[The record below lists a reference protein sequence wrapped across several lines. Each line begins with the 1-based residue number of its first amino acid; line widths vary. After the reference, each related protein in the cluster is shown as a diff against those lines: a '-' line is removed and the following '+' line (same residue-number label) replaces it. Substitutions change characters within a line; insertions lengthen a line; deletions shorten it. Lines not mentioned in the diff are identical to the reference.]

1 MKSVQDYISIYR
13 GIANNLEITGDSVE
27 VLVQLLSQWSYL
39 NEMEL
44 VNYVNESS
52 LETAALENSK
62 IQHCVDRMYSVFR
75 GSCPRVK
82 LRFIPHK
89 YLRLKDYDLV
99 YSSGNIN
106 LYYHGDPIVISPAT
120 KSEEYTTITCI
131 LAKTIKTYNRTFVN
145 SNRYYVDITE
155 TNLSN
160 DGYVKINGDII
171 PIYRK
176 FSDHIRYGGLF
187 DLTIPD
193 YGMRIYAPDIF
204 RSVNESESSDEELVE
219 SGTTVEANMFEY
231 CILDD
236 FSSGLDKIKIDG
248 TEMPLK
254 SDILDSEDYPGIT
267 LIKETPR
274 DELISLHYKANRD
287 RYSNSIIRSN
297 SDIGVLL
304 EEEFPDKVVKG
315 GTTYEFNKSDES
327 ETTLDIYYIPYNT
340 DNLITEEDIEN
351 FRNNNKSYYVTED
364 INIIKGTECT
374 VRFDI
379 DVELYKNYRIDDEV
393 DEILSRYEDKF
404 NIDLDSK
411 IPEIEALISKIS
423 NVRSVIK
430 TRTPEGTLTPGIKVW
445 EINEDGDKIEYV
457 HERTKYCKIEF
468 NLTSTIYRREG
479 L

>member
-1 MKSVQDYISIYR
+1 
-13 GIANNLEITGDSVE
+13 
-27 VLVQLLSQWSYL
+27 
-39 NEMEL
+39 MEL

-204 RSVNESESSDEELVE
+204 RSINESESSDEELVE

-248 TEMPLK
+248 IEMPLK

-340 DNLITEEDIEN
+340 DNLITE
-351 FRNNNKSYYVTED
+351 
-364 INIIKGTECT
+364 
-374 VRFDI
+374 
-379 DVELYKNYRIDDEV
+379 
-393 DEILSRYEDKF
+393 
-404 NIDLDSK
+404 
-411 IPEIEALISKIS
+411 
-423 NVRSVIK
+423 
-430 TRTPEGTLTPGIKVW
+430 
-445 EINEDGDKIEYV
+445 
-457 HERTKYCKIEF
+457 
-468 NLTSTIYRREG
+468 
-479 L
+479 